1 MMKFRTK
8 KADAEAPTKDKNN
21 DNKKKKLTQEEI
33 VLAHM
38 QRFGKRGI
46 TSMEAFSKYHI
57 TRLSSAIFKLR
68 RSGHSII
75 TIRETDK
82 NGNSYGRYVL
92 REVNKDERV

>member
-1 MMKFRTK
+1 MKFKTK
-8 KADAEAPTKDKNN
+8 KASAEAPTKEQIKNT
-21 DNKKKKLTQEEI
+21 KKTKKTQEDI
-33 VLAHM
+33 VLAHL

-57 TRLSSAIFKLR
+57 TRLSAKIFNLR
-68 RSGHSII
+68 HSGYNII

-92 REVNKDERV
+92 REVKKDERV